1 LFVLTIEIISG
12 MESSPDRIKVL
23 LAFAA
28 IYIIWGSTYFGVHL
42 ALKSFPP
49 FLLTAFRLLIGG
61 IALLIFCIVRK
72 EPMPALTDIRRNALW
87 GQAIFI
93 GGVLTVVWAQQYISS
108 SLASTIITTP
118 FWFIVFD
125 KRQWKFYFSSKWIIA
140 GLITGLI
147 GVILLMSY
155 KKGKAG
161 NGSEIMQ
168 LAAILTM
175 VVGSCFWVIGSLFL
189 RYHPSATSIYVSTT
203 IQLLSAGIVCVLL
216 SYFTGEFSQFN
227 KDVIRTD
234 AVIAL
239 FYLSIVS
246 SLITF
251 LAYVWLI
258 KVQPPAIVST
268 YSYINPL
275 VATLL
280 GWAFAGEHVL
290 PIQLLALLIILS
302 GVFLVNVPR
311 YQFLKR
317 N

>member
-1 LFVLTIEIISG
+1 

-28 IYIIWGSTYFGVHL
+28 IYIIWGSTFFGVHL

-49 FLLTAFRLLIGG
+49 FLLTALRLLIAG
-61 IALLIFCIVRK
+61 IALLIFCIIRK
-72 EPMPALTDIRRNALW
+72 ESFPSAPNITRNALW

-93 GGVLTVVWAQQYISS
+93 GGVLSVVWAQQYISS
-108 SLASTIITTP
+108 SLTSTIITTP
-118 FWFIVFD
+118 FWFIVLD
-125 KRQWKFYFSSKWIIA
+125 KRQWKFYFSSKWIIS
-140 GLITGLI
+140 GLVMGLL
-147 GVILLMSY
+147 GVILLMAY
-155 KKGKAG
+155 KKGRTG
-161 NGSEIMQ
+161 NKNDNMQ
-168 LAAILTM
+168 LIAILTM
-175 VVGSCFWVIGSLFL
+175 AIGSCFWVIGSLFL
-189 RYHPSATSIYVSTT
+189 RYHPSATSLYVSTT
-203 IQLLSAGIVCVLL
+203 IQLLSAGFVCLLL
-216 SYFTGEFSQFN
+216 SYAVGELSKFSISSIHIN
-227 KDVIRTD
+227 

-239 FYLSIVS
+239 LYLAIVS

-258 KVQPPAIVST
+258 KVRPPAMVST

-280 GWAFAGEHVL
+280 GWAFAGEHIL
-290 PIQLLALLIILS
+290 PIQLLALLIILG

-317 N
+317 K